1 MSTIASPVLRPLESR
16 CARYFAAGL
25 VYCAILCAP
34 PLFAQPASGAD
45 QGSDQGTRGDV
56 EAQSKGAG
64 TPMTVRLVVGN
75 EVWQRRPSYKASGDW
90 LALACSA
97 KGCVLEPASLSVKQQ
112 FWQGHY
118 DERPTSGQLLTFKRN
133 AGSAADT
140 VVAWFQ
146 ALAPVA
152 WLKARSVTTYSS
164 PLHRLEQ
171 PAGRANLQAVVNLP
185 GGERALL
192 VPMLDKGEAP
202 DRNAPDSRDRS
213 SYVLQLRAQGKRQLL
228 QGNLGTCT
236 GKLDPREYLLWAGDL
251 DEDGKPDFLVS
262 FVDAEGPVHLYLS
275 GAAAPGQI
283 VGLAGVYNSP
293 PFGGE
298 CDG

>member
-1 MSTIASPVLRPLESR
+1 MSSIASTVLRPLESR

-25 VYCAILCAP
+25 VCCATLCTP

-45 QGSDQGTRGDV
+45 QGSDLGTRGDV

-97 KGCVLEPASLSVKQQ
+97 KGCVLEPASLSVRQQ

-133 AGSAADT
+133 SGSAADT

-146 ALAPVA
+146 PAAPA
-152 WLKARSVTTYSS
+152 SWLKPRSVTTYYS
-164 PLHRLEQ
+164 PLHPLEQ
-171 PAGRANLQAVVNLP
+171 PAGRASLQATVRLP

-192 VPMLDKGEAP
+192 VPMLAKGEAP
-202 DRNAPDSRDRS
+202 DRAGPRE
-213 SYVLQLRAQGKRQLL
+213 YLLQLRAQGKRQLL
-228 QGNLGTCT
+228 GGNLGTCT
-236 GKLDPREYLLWAGDL
+236 GKFDPRDYLLWAGDL
-251 DEDGKPDFLVS
+251 DQDGKPDFLVS

-275 GAAAPGQI
+275 GTAVPGQI